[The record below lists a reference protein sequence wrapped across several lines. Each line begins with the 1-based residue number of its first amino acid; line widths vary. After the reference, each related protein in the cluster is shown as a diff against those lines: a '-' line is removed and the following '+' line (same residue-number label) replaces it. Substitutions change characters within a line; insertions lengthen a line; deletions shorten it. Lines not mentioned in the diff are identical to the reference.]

1 VINRSRYVSDRLINR
16 VEQAMK
22 DLDYQPNLLA
32 GSLRKK
38 KTGTIG
44 LIIPDSSNML
54 FADISKN
61 LEDIFFEKKYNI
73 IVCNSSYIIDREIE
87 HLKTLRSKMVD
98 GILMIPAAT
107 QGEHISG
114 IKAAG
119 IPIVLLDRRIS
130 GLEVD
135 YVLADNRL
143 GGYLAGKHLTELG
156 HKDIGY
162 IDRIKPHYHSIERKK
177 GFEKALSEKGLT
189 LGDNIVTGGYSYKA
203 GVEAASKIMEK
214 NRKITAVF
222 SFNDINALGAIRG
235 FSDLGL
241 EVPGDISVIGN
252 DDISLSAVFIPG
264 LTTIRYPVK
273 EMAEEA
279 ASILLGRIKQPI
291 FRKTKEILI
300 KPEIIIRES
309 TSARK

>member
-1 VINRSRYVSDRLINR
+1 
-16 VEQAMK
+16 MK

-38 KTGTIG
+38 KTGTVG

-73 IVCNSSYIIDREIE
+73 IVCNSSYKTAREIE
-87 HLKTLRSKMVD
+87 YLKTLRSKMVD
-98 GILMIPAAT
+98 GIIMIPVST
-107 QGEHISG
+107 EGGHIFN
-114 IKAAG
+114 IRAAG
-119 IPIVLLDRRIS
+119 LPIVLLDRRIA
-130 GLEVD
+130 GLEFD
-135 YVLADNRL
+135 YVLVDNHL
-143 GGYLAGKHLTELG
+143 GGYLAGKHLTGLG
-156 HKDIGY
+156 HKNIGY
-162 IDRIKPHYHSIERKK
+162 IDRISPHHHSIERRK
-177 GFEKALSEKGLT
+177 GFEKALSEKGLV
-189 LGDNIVTGGYSYKA
+189 LGDNIVRGGFSYKDGMEA
-203 GVEAASKIMEK
+203 GRNIIEK

-222 SFNDINALGAIRG
+222 SFNDINAIGAIRS
-235 FSDLGL
+235 FSDMGL

-252 DDISLSAVFIPG
+252 DDISLSEIFIPR

-273 EMAEEA
+273 EMVKEA

-291 FRKTKEILI
+291 FRKTKEIVI

-309 TSARK
+309 TSAREKL